1 MHTGL
6 FFPYSW
12 HLDDEETEVTSI
24 RIYGINEHKKNICL
38 RIDNFTP
45 FVYLELPKNIP
56 WSVSKAQLVVNK
68 INEILGNQRP
78 LSCSLQWKYKLYGVY
93 LDETGNRKKFPYL
106 FCSFSNKGDIKNLTY
121 KLKNSQHIV
130 GLGSLKLKIHES
142 DADPIL
148 QLTCCREIPTAGWIK
163 FHGKAVEELE
173 KLTICDEE
181 YKVKWKNVSPVENCE
196 HVARPKIM
204 GFDIEVNST
213 NPSAMPKAEKVGD
226 KIFQISCVLAIEGD
240 KEDKYEKYLLTLGQP
255 EQETVGEDVLI
266 YYYETEA
273 ALLEGFTTFIREE
286 NPNII
291 VGYNILGF
299 DIPYMIARAK
309 LNMCIFDFDRQGFH
323 KFAHAKERIIK
334 WSSSAYKNQEF
345 EFLDAEGRVYVDL
358 LPLVK
363 RDFKF
368 NNYKLKTISE
378 YFIGETKD
386 PLSAKG
392 IFKCYRIGMRKNEN
406 GEYIKTAQK
415 AMSIVGK
422 YCVQDSVLVVKLCD
436 KLKTWVGLTEMA
448 SVCNVP
454 IFSLYT
460 QGQQIKVYSQL
471 YKYCMYNNIVVEK
484 DGYEVS
490 ENERYVGAK
499 VFPPIPGRYEMVV
512 PFDFASLYP
521 TTIIAYNIDY
531 HTWVPPDSNIP
542 DHLCHVMEWQ
552 DHVGCEHDPKV
563 IRKTQLN
570 NYIDLEKAE
579 IKKLREKRNTTKDK
593 LRKKE
598 IMDIINSKND
608 ELKPYI
614 EERSEL
620 TKTISKNPMCAK
632 RKYKFLKEPRG
643 VLPTVIQNCLDAR
656 KHTRKIDMKKCKEE
670 ISRLELDTKEN
681 NNDNTEL
688 ISYQKTLLD
697 VLDKR
702 QLAFKVSANSVSA
715 TTPIPCKINN
725 VFVYRTIENISKGDW
740 VAINEEQEISTPIDN
755 LLVWSDK
762 GFTKPKYVMRHPEE
776 KPLKRVVTHTGIVD
790 CTEDHSLLS
799 PDGTEV
805 KPSELIIGDE
815 LMHKQYP
822 LPKDTPLEPL
832 FKTLSDEIITNYI
845 LEDELE
851 ELAFVHGLFFAE
863 GTCGTWGERIK
874 SKSSWIIYNQNYVL
888 LERALKILNKFEDT
902 FEISRFYETSKVY
915 HLRVKAKIKPIC
927 DKYRKLFYDNRGYK
941 IVPDYILN
949 SVFKIRQAFF
959 MGYYV
964 GDGARKLPVGVVI
977 SNRGQIGTA
986 SLMYIA
992 NSLGYK
998 VSISNGKHD
1007 DQFRLQCST
1016 NFRNVNTDKIK
1027 DMYNSY
1033 PYSEEKIMIPEVI
1046 INNNKIEQKNGVS
1059 VYRRIKIYCERLP
1072 RQKLL
1077 DSLDEC
1083 IDYAEQRY
1091 SYITEYNTNNKKL
1104 TYKKYCCGKEYTIQ
1118 MRVLKL
1124 KGKEIN
1130 NCNCNQT
1137 KNNEYYNISEPYEK
1151 EKKIN
1156 YVYDI
1161 ETENHHFAAGI
1172 GHMIVHNSMYG
1183 AMGVRR
1189 GYLPFMPGA
1198 MVTTFMGRTN
1208 IEVVAKTIPE
1218 KFGGE
1223 LVYGDTDTCL
1233 ATTPVLILKNDNKYY
1248 TTLENLSAGDWKKT
1262 VTGKEISSPK
1272 HGIKVWSD
1280 QGFTEIKY
1288 VMRHAIEKPMI
1299 KVTTHTATIV
1309 CTLDHSLLWEN
1320 GEPALGS
1327 EIKLKDKLC
1336 HRNLPLPDDTP
1347 KEPVY
1352 PNNLTSEKIRE
1363 YIISDDV
1370 YQDLSAE
1377 LAFVWGVFFADG
1389 SCGSYQR
1396 SNSSALTNT
1405 WAINKKD
1412 NLLLER
1418 CLNILLKHETDLDF
1432 KILDTMKSSH
1442 VNKLVAK
1449 QKSMKKEYNGT
1460 IKEFVERY
1468 RELFYDNRN
1477 YKKVPDIVLNAPY
1490 SIREAFFMGYYAGD
1504 GSKKD
1509 PALTITNKGEIGCAG
1524 LFFLLRSIG
1533 YQVSINTRGDKPDTY
1548 KLTGSTPMQKF
1559 RYHPNAVKKIETY
1572 ETDDEYIYD
1581 IETSN
1586 HHFAA
1591 GIGQMVVHNS
1601 NYIHFPHIKGAKET
1615 WDYSLY
1621 VASEVT
1627 KLFPKPIELEFE
1639 EEIYA
1644 FFFIL
1649 SKKRYMYRK
1658 CLRDGVVD
1666 TKIGKKGVLLARR
1679 DNSKFIRD
1687 IYEDIISKIAD
1698 NESKDKILYHIISEI
1713 NELCSGAKPYTD
1725 FTVTKSVG
1733 DSGGL
1738 IAEPFYNEK
1747 GIKKAKVG
1755 DYTVPILSTNKEERE
1770 EQLSKK
1776 DATTAD
1782 EYYLYS
1788 LPAQVQ
1794 LAERMRRRGQRVDAG
1809 TRLEYI
1815 VCNPENHTGK
1825 QYEKIENT
1833 EYLAKH
1839 REYIKIDYLYYL
1851 KALINPLDQVL
1862 DVAFGKDPDYKK
1874 GFIDA
1879 QYKFRLKNRNKLLE
1893 EYKNLYKPK
1902 LIIK

>member
-1 MHTGL
+1 MFSGL

-12 HLDDEETEVTSI
+12 HIDEEETEVTCM
-24 RIYGINEHKKNICL
+24 RIYGLNDKNQNICL
-38 RIDNFTP
+38 RINNFTP
-45 FVYLELPKNIP
+45 YVYIELPIEKSWNN
-56 WSVSKAQLVVNK
+56 SNTQLVVNK
-68 INEILGNQRP
+68 INELLGKQRP
-78 LSCSLQWKYKLYGVY
+78 LENTLVWKYKLYGAY
-93 LDETGNRKKFPYL
+93 LDDSGNRKKFPYL
-106 FCSFSNKGDIKNLTY
+106 FCNFSNRGDIKSLTY
-121 KLKNSQHIV
+121 KLKNNQHIV
-130 GLGSLKLKIHES
+130 GMGSLKFKVHES
-142 DADPIL
+142 DADPVL
-148 QLTCCREIPTAGWIK
+148 QFTCCRKIPTAGWVK
-163 FHGKAVEELE
+163 FHGNEVHSSE
-173 KLTICDEE
+173 KLTLCDHE
-181 YKVKWKNVSPVENCE
+181 YMVKWK
-196 HVARPKIM
+196 HVTPYQRDGVAKPKIM

-213 NPSAMPKAEKVGD
+213 NPSAMPKADKIGD
-226 KIFQISCVLAIEGD
+226 KIFQISCVLARDGD
-240 KEDKYEKYLLTLGQP
+240 NPNDYEKYLLTLGQP
-255 EQETVGEDVLI
+255 DPDIVGEDVLVQMF
-266 YYYETEA
+266 ETEA
-273 ALLEGFTTFIREE
+273 SLLEGFTTFIREE

-309 LNMCIFDFDRQGFH
+309 MNMCIFDFDKQGFH

-386 PLSAKG
+386 PLTPKG
-392 IFKCYRIGMRKNEN
+392 IFKCYRIGIKKDKNN
-406 GEYIKTAQK
+406 QYSNKAQR
-415 AMSIVGK
+415 AMGIVGK
-422 YCVQDSVLVVKLCD
+422 YCVQDSALVVRLMD

-460 QGQQIKVYSQL
+460 QGQQIKVFSQL
-471 YKYCMYNNIVVEK
+471 YKHCMYEDIVVEK
-484 DGYEVS
+484 DGYQVS

-499 VFPPIPGRYEMVV
+499 VFPPIPGRYKMVV

-531 HTWVPPDSNIP
+531 HTWVPPGSNIS
-542 DHLCHVMEWQ
+542 DSMCHVMEWE
-552 DHVGCEHDPKV
+552 DHLGCEHDPKV
-563 IRKTQLN
+563 IRKLQLTK
-570 NYIDLEKAE
+570 YIDTEKEE
-579 IKKLREKRNTTKDK
+579 IKKLREKRNALKDA

-598 IMDIINSKND
+598 LMDEINSKND

-620 TKTISKNPMCAK
+620 TKTIAKNPMCAC
-632 RKYKFLKEPRG
+632 RKYRFLKEPRG
-643 VLPTVIQNCLDAR
+643 VLPNIIQNCLDAR
-656 KHTRKIDMKKCKEE
+656 KHTRKVDMKKCKEE
-670 ISRLELDTKEN
+670 IARLINDTKEN
-681 NNDNTEL
+681 GTDNTAL
-688 ISYQKTLLD
+688 ITAQNTLLD

-702 QLAFKVSANSVSA
+702 QLAFKVSA
-715 TTPIPCKINN
+715 
-725 VFVYRTIENISKGDW
+725 
-740 VAINEEQEISTPIDN
+740 
-755 LLVWSDK
+755 
-762 GFTKPKYVMRHPEE
+762 
-776 KPLKRVVTHTGIVD
+776 
-790 CTEDHSLLS
+790 
-799 PDGTEV
+799 
-805 KPSELIIGDE
+805 
-815 LMHKQYP
+815 
-822 LPKDTPLEPL
+822 
-832 FKTLSDEIITNYI
+832 
-845 LEDELE
+845 
-851 ELAFVHGLFFAE
+851 
-863 GTCGTWGERIK
+863 
-874 SKSSWIIYNQNYVL
+874 
-888 LERALKILNKFEDT
+888 
-902 FEISRFYETSKVY
+902 
-915 HLRVKAKIKPIC
+915 
-927 DKYRKLFYDNRGYK
+927 
-941 IVPDYILN
+941 
-949 SVFKIRQAFF
+949 
-959 MGYYV
+959 
-964 GDGARKLPVGVVI
+964 
-977 SNRGQIGTA
+977 
-986 SLMYIA
+986 
-992 NSLGYK
+992 
-998 VSISNGKHD
+998 
-1007 DQFRLQCST
+1007 
-1016 NFRNVNTDKIK
+1016 
-1027 DMYNSY
+1027 
-1033 PYSEEKIMIPEVI
+1033 
-1046 INNNKIEQKNGVS
+1046 
-1059 VYRRIKIYCERLP
+1059 
-1072 RQKLL
+1072 
-1077 DSLDEC
+1077 
-1083 IDYAEQRY
+1083 
-1091 SYITEYNTNNKKL
+1091 
-1104 TYKKYCCGKEYTIQ
+1104 
-1118 MRVLKL
+1118 
-1124 KGKEIN
+1124 
-1130 NCNCNQT
+1130 
-1137 KNNEYYNISEPYEK
+1137 
-1151 EKKIN
+1151 
-1156 YVYDI
+1156 
-1161 ETENHHFAAGI
+1161 
-1172 GHMIVHNSMYG
+1172 NSMYG

-1198 MVTTFMGRTN
+1198 MCTTYMGRTN

-1218 KFGGE
+1218 KYGGE
-1223 LVYGDTDTCL
+1223 LIYGDTDTIL
-1233 ATTPVLILKNDNKYY
+1233 ATTPVLILENNVKYY

-1347 KEPVY
+1347 EEPVY
-1352 PNNLTSEKIRE
+1352 PNNLTAEKIRE
-1363 YIISDDV
+1363 YIISNDV
-1370 YQDLSAE
+1370 YEYLSAE

-1389 SCGSYQR
+1389 SCGSYQSIR
-1396 SNSSALTNT
+1396 SGLSNT

-1418 CLNILLKHETDLDF
+1418 CLNILLKYETELDF

-1449 QKSMKKEYNGT
+1449 QKSMKKEHKDT

-1468 RELFYDNRN
+1468 RELFYDNRK

-1559 RYHPNAVKKIETY
+1559 RYHPNAVKKIEPY
-1572 ETDDEYIYD
+1572 QTDDEYIYD

-1591 GIGQMVVHNS
+1591 GVGQMVVHNS
-1601 NYIHFPHIKGAKET
+1601 NYIHFPHLTGAQET
-1615 WDYSLY
+1615 WDYALY

-1666 TKIGKKGVLLARR
+1666 KKIGKKGVLLARR

-1687 IYEDIISKIAD
+1687 TYECVISKIAD
-1698 NESKDKILYHIISEI
+1698 DVSRDDILYYVINQI
-1713 NELCSGAKPYTD
+1713 NELCSGIKPISD
-1725 FTVTKSVG
+1725 FVVTKSIG

-1738 IAEPFYNEK
+1738 LPEAFVNEK
-1747 GIKKAKVG
+1747 GVKKAKVG
-1755 DYTVPILSTNKEERE
+1755 DYTVPILSNDKKERE
-1770 EQLSKK
+1770 EQIAKK
-1776 DATTAD
+1776 GAD
-1782 EYYLYS
+1782 SVDDYYLLC

-1794 LAERMRRRGQRVDAG
+1794 LAERMRMRGQRVDPG
-1809 TRLEYI
+1809 TRLEYV
-1815 VCNPENHTGK
+1815 VCDPNNHTGK
-1825 QYEKIENT
+1825 QYEKIESAD
-1833 EYLAKH
+1833 YLAKH
-1839 REYIKIDYLYYL
+1839 KQYIDIDYMYYL

-1862 DVAFGKDPDYKK
+1862 DVAYGNETDYKK
-1874 GFIDA
+1874 GFIDI
-1879 QYKFRLKNRNKLLE
+1879 QYKQRWKIRHKLMEELKNLFTP
-1893 EYKNLYKPK
+1893 NLIFKE
-1902 LIIK
+1902 